1 MSMDGQAWSGPLD
14 PLDIVYC
21 HFPEAGSL
29 IPAPKPRPALVL
41 NVNDGES
48 PLHVQIA
55 YGTSRKTLD
64 KYSGEFT
71 IGPDDGAV
79 FIQTGLTVA
88 TKFDLARLVWLPY
101 DSHWFKP
108 RTGAGASKTPKLGY
122 LDAGKTLSIRRRFE
136 ASGRAAGLI

>member
-1 MSMDGQAWSGPLD
+1 M
-14 PLDIVYC
+14 
-21 HFPEAGSL
+21 E
-29 IPAPKPRPALVL
+29 RPARPTRHRVL
-41 NVNDGES
+41 PFSRSRVADPRAEAATSAGAQCEDGES